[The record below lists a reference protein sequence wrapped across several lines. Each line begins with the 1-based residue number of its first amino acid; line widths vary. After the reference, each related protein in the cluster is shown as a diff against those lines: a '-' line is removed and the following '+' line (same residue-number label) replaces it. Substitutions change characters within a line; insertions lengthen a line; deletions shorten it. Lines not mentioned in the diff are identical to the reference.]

1 MSDDAF
7 APWQRV
13 RSEPLAE
20 PLVRPTEAGRK
31 FGLGG
36 ACHQAYVDAEMGV
49 RRGPLEGRQVLL
61 AAVRAADDPDH
72 PWPALGLLAVFDLPN
87 RTFLALKRQLLQTQ
101 TAELTLRELM
111 DATML
116 DRGATTINLQTSGL
130 LVVRGVSKLG
140 VVALATALTK
150 LDLGEKCNALWFRRV
165 AKLKGRC
172 ASIPAASPAE
182 RS

>member
-1 MSDDAF
+1 MLATLGHGNIFLAFFLLSGKEAARFSPFPPATIAARLGGAMSDDAF

-72 PWPALGLLAVFDLPN
+72 PWPALGLLALFDL
-87 RTFLALKRQLLQTQ
+87 
-101 TAELTLRELM
+101 E
-111 DATML
+111 
-116 DRGATTINLQTSGL
+116 RG
-130 LVVRGVSKLG
+130 
-140 VVALATALTK
+140 
-150 LDLGEKCNALWFRRV
+150 LDLG
-165 AKLKGRC
+165 
-172 ASIPAASPAE
+172 IPLSH
-182 RS
+182 